1 MVIIRLKAILFILD
15 NIFFTMGTYKR
26 VLIVFLRSLTMN
38 EKEIIQEYRDK
49 IKECDEIIRENTQL
63 NLKLRE
69 ALKEIEDLKQN
80 LQDLIELN
88 A

>member
-1 MVIIRLKAILFILD
+1 
-15 NIFFTMGTYKR
+15 
-26 VLIVFLRSLTMN
+26 MN

-69 ALKEIEDLKQN
+69 VLKEIEDLKQN

-88 A
+88 S